1 MKNTGSIDE
10 KSHDLDVSDL
20 NANCRSTRRCS
31 WLVHGGRWVSPT
43 PQGASGATATTAAAT
58 TATAAAAVEAVEEIL
73 DVDIDLFQK
82 HHRGQ

>member
-43 PQGASGATATTAAAT
+43 PQGASGATATTAAA
-58 TATAAAAVEAVEEIL
+58 AAVEAVEEIL